1 MIVVKS
7 DGGYNYDTTDLACI
21 KHRLLT
27 LNAGRIIYITDAGQ
41 REHFE
46 MIIATAK
53 KAGWLTNQR
62 CEHMGFGV
70 VLGEDGKKFSTRKG
84 EAVKLLDLLNE
95 AKERAL
101 SQLKSREKEEVV
113 EEEGK

>member
-21 KHRLLT
+21 KHRLKT
-27 LNAGRIIYITDAGQ
+27 LHADRVIYITDAGQ

-53 KAGWLTNQR
+53 KAGWQTNQR

-84 EAVKLLDLLNE
+84 VAVKLLDLINE

-101 SQLKSREKEEVV
+101 GQLKSREKEGVD
-113 EEEGK
+113 EEGK

>member
-1 MIVVKS
+1 MTNNDQPEKKAKCVFVEKYPNPLIVVKS

-27 LNAGRIIYITDAGQ
+27 LKAERIIYITDAGQ

-46 MIIATAK
+46 MIVATAK
-53 KAGWLTNQR
+53 KVGWLTNQR

-70 VLGEDGKKFSTRKG
+70 VLG
-84 EAVKLLDLLNE
+84 
-95 AKERAL
+95 
-101 SQLKSREKEEVV
+101 
-113 EEEGK
+113 